1 MLFVDFKVMVS
12 HSTTT
17 TLKVFLLLSEFSFD
31 MLQCFIGSGLF
42 STTWVLRV
50 MTSPM
55 TSIMATTALP
65 SGGSFLPYKELVL
78 VGSGVVLTKFNIW
91 TYTVQN
97 WSKPKKAC
105 SINWWRWSEYHACC
119 IKIFSAI
126 SSSSTCLNIETHT
139 HRLHYQQLIPF
150 GKLLIQL
157 LQTSDGMWVVQYF
170 CVIFVNIQSCIVD
183 CFCKFTYKTLLHYSN
198 HSVCSI

>member
-1 MLFVDFKVMVS
+1 MN
-12 HSTTT
+12 
-17 TLKVFLLLSEFSFD
+17 
-31 MLQCFIGSGLF
+31 
-42 STTWVLRV
+42 
-50 MTSPM
+50 
-55 TSIMATTALP
+55 
-65 SGGSFLPYKELVL
+65 LVL
-78 VGSGVVLTKFNIW
+78 ICFSASLGVACSQLHDQHHGYHCPAVAAFFHIR
-91 TYTVQN
+91 N
-97 WSKPKKAC
+97 WCWLDQGWSWLSSIFGHTLFKIGQKPKKAC

-139 HRLHYQQLIPF
+139 HGLHYQQLIPF

-170 CVIFVNIQSCIVD
+170 CVIFVNIQSCTVD